1 MNATANLD
9 DALAT
14 CGDHRLVE
22 RVVAE
27 SDDALTTRSHL
38 RVDAAYHR
46 TDGAGRALLV
56 PGTILLEHAVQSG
69 EALIHRDRGRPEG
82 DGVPVL
88 ARVKRVAFRAP
99 VPPGSVLTT
108 EVTMT
113 DRVGPAFYVRARGAV
128 DGATVFEA
136 DLVFTATKAIERP
149 E

>member
-14 CGDHRLVE
+14 CGDYRLVE
-22 RVVAE
+22 EVVAE
-27 SDDALTTRSHL
+27 SAEALTTRSRL
-38 RVDAAYHR
+38 SPDAAFHR

-69 EALIHRDRGRPEG
+69 EALIHRDRGRPDD

-99 VPPGSVLTT
+99 VPPGAVLTT
-108 EVTMT
+108 EVTLT
-113 DRVGPAFYVRARGAV
+113 ERVGPAFYVRAKG
-128 DGATVFEA
+128 TVEGTTVLDA
-136 DLVFTATKAIERP
+136 DLVFTATKAIEISG
-149 E
+149 